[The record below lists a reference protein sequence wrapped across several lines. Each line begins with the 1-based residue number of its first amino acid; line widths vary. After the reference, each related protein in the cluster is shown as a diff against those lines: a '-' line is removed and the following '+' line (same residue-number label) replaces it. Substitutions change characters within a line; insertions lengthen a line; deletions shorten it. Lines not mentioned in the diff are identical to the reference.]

1 MQWLILPAL
10 LFTVTLSHRTEL
22 KILQM
27 TSCSPFWLFSNIFR
41 GSHSSS
47 RAGLRLL
54 LVEDACQITR
64 GKPRDDR
71 PRTSSYQNNLLHKS
85 CYQNDPPTKIMAL
98 PWEILFCKIQ
108 STQANAKI
116 IFLNLLI
123 DVYWRQVKNETAVAI
138 SYAKPL
144 SSLSIWTWRWKLIDW
159 ALIWAKVSKVWPM
172 NEPSWSYWLKNSR
185 SDAMKICEFF
195 SC

>member
-1 MQWLILPAL
+1 MLPPAQSWRICTWLYNICGNRDGLHCL
-10 LFTVTLSHRTEL
+10 LCFTLFHHLRDMSCKVLE
-22 KILQM
+22 M

-47 RAGLRLL
+47 PAGLRLL

-64 GKPRDDR
+64 GKPRDDC

-98 PWEILFCKIQ
+98 PREILFCKIQ
-108 STQANAKI
+108 SFQANAKI

-123 DVYWRQVKNETAVAI
+123 DVCWRRIKNETVVAI
-138 SYAKPL
+138 FDAKQL
-144 SSLSIWTWRWKLIDW
+144 SSLCIRTWRWKLIDW
-159 ALIWAKVSKVWPM
+159 TLIWAKVS
-172 NEPSWSYWLKNSR
+172 
-185 SDAMKICEFF
+185 
-195 SC
+195 